1 MQSTSSIN
9 FGVELVHLP
18 ALFFS
23 LLSLIAVVLGPRN
36 LGLYVRMLFGWL
48 FGSAY
53 NDVQPIDKSNRR
65 SRVSDKC
72 KCIPLY
78 SKVFSWQLSVTPH
91 SNYPGLRNSSGV
103 HCFLNSTIQSLAS
116 LDSLESFLEELLI
129 ESDKLDIYLPLSEAL
144 WDTIQALNNPSANRA
159 VHTNTAVI
167 NAFSLSNTSNT
178 THMSPSKR
186 ALSLIQSGQQDA
198 QEMFQC
204 ISSMLAHEE
213 SLIKSAKSSVGG
225 LGSISTPTNTT
236 LHKNSF
242 PLAGLT
248 ASRLADLGCGY
259 VEAIRNIPFD
269 ALSLNL
275 PMQTSCNVEQLLTE
289 YTAMETIEDA
299 SCRKCSLEATLVRL
313 RKEVERLMPADPN
326 SVSGSRRRKIK
337 EAAKYERR
345 LSSLLSE
352 DGDLQEDARLKDIRI
367 DRSGGG
373 STKQLLIARPPQIL
387 GLHINRSAYLGNG
400 MAVKN
405 PCKIV
410 FGELLDITS
419 VTTTG
424 TLETSPRK
432 PISSASK
439 DMLDNLTKNG
449 TLPNRI
455 LYTLKSIV
463 VHYGSH
469 YSGHYVTYRKISSD
483 DDDDWLRTSD
493 SSVEKVTLKHVLHE
507 NPFMIFYERV
517 DNASSDVDDNI
528 LNSSHILSSY
538 SLHN

>member
-1 MQSTSSIN
+1 M
-9 FGVELVHLP
+9 HLP
-18 ALFFS
+18 ALFVS

-36 LGLYVRMLFGWL
+36 FGVYVRMLFGWL

-65 SRVSDKC
+65 SRVSDK
-72 KCIPLY
+72 
-78 SKVFSWQLSVTPH
+78 STPH
-91 SNYPGLRNSSGV
+91 SKYPGLRNSSGV

-116 LDSLESFLEELLI
+116 LDRLESFLQQLLI

-144 WDTIQALNNPSANRA
+144 WDTIQALNNPSANRT
-159 VHTNTAVI
+159 VHTNTAII

-204 ISSMLAHEE
+204 ISSMLSYEE
-213 SLIKSAKSSVGG
+213 SLIKSAKSSIGG
-225 LGSISTPTNTT
+225 LGSISIPLNTAV
-236 LHKNSF
+236 HKNSF

-275 PMQTSCNVEQLLTE
+275 PMQTSCSVEQLLTE

-313 RKEVERLMPADPN
+313 RKEVERLMPEDPN
-326 SVSGSRRRKIK
+326 SISGSRRKKIK

-345 LSSLLSE
+345 LSSLLSD
-352 DGDLQEDARLKDIRI
+352 DGDLQEDSRLKDIKI

-439 DMLDNLTKNG
+439 EMLDNLTKNG

-483 DDDDWLRTSD
+483 DDDWLRTSD

-507 NPFMIFYERV
+507 NPFMVFYERV
-517 DNASSDVDDNI
+517 DNTDSDVDDNV
-528 LNSSHILSSY
+528 LNNPHILSSY